1 MQSTHHYCSGHLCR
15 GTTRHVR
22 VRMESRTY
30 FYCVQCGR
38 RLETRV
44 EFENTRARTQPSTTD

>member
-1 MQSTHHYCSGHLCR
+1 MQSIHHYCSGHLCR
-15 GTTRHVR
+15 ATTRHVR

-38 RLETRV
+38 RLETRA
-44 EFENTRARTQPSTTD
+44 EFENARARDERAK

>member
-1 MQSTHHYCSGHLCR
+1 MQSIHHYCSGHLCR

-30 FYCVQCGR
+30 FYCVHCGR

-44 EFENTRARTQPSTTD
+44 EYETTRARAQPAANE